1 MNALTFWTGADPK
14 VITKVIGRSL
24 RSFRPNVPKNR
35 CVEFVEGAAMPEP
48 ADGEVVVVCGDRCL
62 DVLRRAGIVPKNRT
76 VNAMREVPIKR
87 GNGWYLV
94 SFDPGVTETQP
105 EKTEIID
112 WDIRLA
118 HRLHST
124 GSLKPKTGDYQWV
137 ASFARTIGEIE
148 AMFEKTGKPVKVAFD
163 TETMGPYPWYKDKD
177 LVVAGF
183 THRPGVSRLMY
194 FGPREAPIPLDH
206 ESPLFEQIKWL
217 LTSPKVRLRMANGKF
232 DLIWV
237 KEKWDIDCTN
247 FTFDT
252 LLVGS
257 LLDEN
262 RTNSLNLHAKLF
274 TDFGGYDDEFNRTE
288 DKGAMEKIDPAKL
301 LTYAGG
307 DTDATYQAA
316 EVLQNEL
323 DEDPALKRFY
333 VTILHPAARA
343 FEKVER
349 RGILIDQEK
358 YWILAK
364 ELKVVIKEKQDTLLG
379 LLPGKMKIKYRERIE
394 EQLTKGKNP
403 LLPSIL
409 HELFFTPHGFNLKPQ
424 LLTNKTKEPSLTKP
438 HLRAVAAGHPGAQT
452 FISVMTEGDSAA
464 KTLSTFVEGFL
475 KHLRP
480 DGRFHP
486 SYMLFHGG
494 FGDDDDDESGTVT
507 GRLSAKE
514 PAFQV
519 TPKKTKWAK
528 RIRECFIAPKGKV
541 VVCVDYSQGELKVV
555 ACFAPEKTMI
565 RAYLDGLDLHAVTGA
580 KLAGVDFKEFTTW
593 KDSADKELAALFDK
607 HRGNAKPA
615 NFGLLYGQMAAGF
628 VAYAWANYGIK
639 LTLEEGE
646 KMRDAFFQ
654 LYPGLLDF
662 HERQRNLAHVHQAV
676 RSPLGRVRHLPAI
689 KSFDRVVKNRAAR
702 QAINSPIQ
710 STLADMMEFAIALI
724 DDAFPNEEV
733 QVVGNIHD
741 ALVAYIDEDKA
752 DLLIPQVIEI
762 MSNLPFEK
770 VGWKPQ
776 LKFTVDA
783 EVGPNLAAMK
793 KWKTAA

>member
-1 MNALTFWTGADPK
+1 
-14 VITKVIGRSL
+14 
-24 RSFRPNVPKNR
+24 
-35 CVEFVEGAAMPEP
+35 
-48 ADGEVVVVCGDRCL
+48 
-62 DVLRRAGIVPKNRT
+62 
-76 VNAMREVPIKR
+76 MREVPVAR
-87 GNGWYLV
+87 GKGWFLV
-94 SFDPGVTETQP
+94 SFDPAVTETQP
-105 EKTEIID
+105 DKTEIID
-112 WDIRLA
+112 WDVRLA

-124 GSLKPKTGDYQWV
+124 GSLRPKVGDYQWV
-137 ASFARTIGEIE
+137 SSFAPMIAEIE
-148 AMFEKTGKPVKVAFD
+148 AMYGKTGKPVKVAFD
-163 TETMGPYPWYKDKD
+163 TETMGLYPWYKNRDI
-177 LVVAGF
+177 VVASF
-183 THRPGVSRLMY
+183 THKPGVSRLMY

-206 ESPLFEQIKWL
+206 STPIYDQIEWL
-217 LTSPKVRLRMANGKF
+217 LTSPKVRLRMANGKY
-232 DLIWV
+232 DNIWV
-237 KEKWDIDCTN
+237 MEKWGLDCTN

-274 TDFGGYDDEFNRTE
+274 TSFGGYDDEVNSTE
-288 DKGAMEKIDPAKL
+288 DKGHIEAIDPEKL
-301 LTYAGG
+301 RVYAGG
-307 DTDATYQAA
+307 DTDACYQVAK
-316 EVLQNEL
+316 VLQNEL
-323 DEDPALKRFY
+323 DDDPELRRFY

-358 YWILAK
+358 YHQLAK
-364 ELKVVIKEKQDTLLG
+364 DLRVFIGEKQTQLLG
-379 LLPGKMKIKYRERIE
+379 LLPAKMKIKYRDRIE
-394 EQLTKGKNP
+394 EQLARGKNP

-409 HELFFTPHGFNLKPQ
+409 HELFFTPSGFNLKPQ
-424 LLTNKTKEPSLTKP
+424 LLTEKTKEPSLTKP
-438 HLRAVAAGHPGAQT
+438 HLRAVAESHPAAQT
-452 FISVMTEGDSAA
+452 FITAMTEGDTAA

-494 FGDDDDDESGTVT
+494 FADDDEDESGTVT

-528 RIRECFIAPKGKV
+528 RIRECFIAPPGKV
-541 VVCVDYSQGELKVV
+541 IVCIDYAQGELKVV

-565 RAYLDGLDLHAVTGA
+565 QAYLDGLDLHAVTGA
-580 KLAGVDFKEFTTW
+580 KLAGVDFKEFVTW
-593 KDSADKELAALFDK
+593 KDNEDKELAALFEK

-628 VAYAWANYGIK
+628 IAYAWANYGIK

-646 KMRDAFFQ
+646 TMRDAFFQ

-662 HERQRNLAHVHQAV
+662 HQRQRNLVNMHQFV
-676 RSPLGRVRHLPAI
+676 RSPLGRVRHLPTI
-689 KSFDRVVKNRAAR
+689 KSFDRVVRNRAGR

-710 STLADMMEFAIALI
+710 STLADMMEFAIALL
-724 DDAFPNEEV
+724 DAEFPNEEV

-741 ALVAYIDEDKA
+741 ALVAYIDEDKVPVI
-752 DLLIPQVIEI
+752 LPQVIDI
-762 MSNLPFEK
+762 MSNLPLHK
-770 VGWKPQ
+770 VGWNPP

-783 EVGPNLAAMK
+783 EVGPNLAALK
-793 KWKTAA
+793 KWKNAA

>member
-1 MNALTFWTGADPK
+1 MNVLTFWTGANPTT
-14 VITKVIGRSL
+14 ITKVIGRSL
-24 RSFRPNVPKNR
+24 QSFRPNVPEHR
-35 CVEFVEGAAMPEP
+35 FIVYAEGEPFPEP
-48 ADGEVVVVCGDRCL
+48 VGGEVVLVCGDRCL
-62 DVLRRAGIVPKNRT
+62 DVLRRAGLVAKNRSVT
-76 VNAMREVPIKR
+76 SMRETPIKR
-87 GNGWYLV
+87 PGGWLLV
-94 SFDPGVTETQP
+94 SYDPSVIDREP
-105 EKTEIID
+105 EKAGIID

-124 GSLKPKTGDYQWV
+124 GGLTPKTGDYQWV
-137 ASFARTIGEIE
+137 SSFAPMIAEIE
-148 AMFEKTGKPVKVAFD
+148 AMHVKTGKPVKVAFD
-163 TETMGPYPWYKDKD
+163 TETMGLYPWYKDKD
-177 LVVAGF
+177 LVVISF
-183 THRPGVSRLMY
+183 THKPGCSRLMY
-194 FGPREAPIPLDH
+194 FGPRDAPIPLDH
-206 ESPLFEQIKWL
+206 DSPLFEQIEWL
-217 LTSPKVRLRMANGKF
+217 LTSPKVRLRMANGKY
-232 DLIWV
+232 DNIWV
-237 KEKWDIDCTN
+237 KEKWDLDCTN

-257 LLDEN
+257 LLNEN
-262 RTNSLNLHAKLF
+262 RTNSLNLQAKLF
-274 TDFGGYDDEFNRTE
+274 TDFGGYDDEFGRTE
-288 DKGAMEKIDPAKL
+288 DKGHMEAIEPTKL

-307 DTDATYQAA
+307 DTDACYQVAD
-316 EVLQNEL
+316 VLQAEL
-323 DEDPALKRFY
+323 GDDRALTRFY
-333 VTILHPAARA
+333 QVILHPAARA

-358 YWILAK
+358 YTQLAK
-364 ELKVVIKEKQDTLLG
+364 DLRVYISARQKTLLE
-379 LLPGKMKIKYRERIE
+379 LLPGKMRIKYRERIE
-394 EQLTKGKNP
+394 EQLARGKNP

-409 HELFFTPHGFNLKPQ
+409 HELFFTPSGFNLKPQ
-424 LLTNKTKEPSLTKP
+424 LLTEKTKEPSLTKP
-438 HLRAVAAGHPGAQT
+438 HLRAVAETNPSAKA
-452 FISVMTEGDSAA
+452 FIDVMSEADGAA

-494 FGDDDDDESGTVT
+494 FGNDDDDESGTVT

-541 VVCVDYSQGELKVV
+541 IVCIDYSQGELKVV

-565 RAYLDGLDLHAVTGA
+565 EAYLDGLDLHAVTGA
-580 KLAGVDFKEFTTW
+580 KMAGVDFKEFVTW
-593 KDSADKELAALFDK
+593 KDSEDAALAALFEK

-615 NFGLLYGQMAAGF
+615 NFGLLYGQMAQGF
-628 VAYAWANYGIK
+628 IAYAWANYGIK

-662 HERQRNLAHVHQAV
+662 HERQRNIVRLHQEV
-676 RSPLGRVRHLPAI
+676 RSPLGRLRHLPTI
-689 KSFDRVVKNRAAR
+689 KSPDRIIRNRAER

-741 ALVAYIDEDKA
+741 ALVAYIDEDKVPTI
-752 DLLIPQVIEI
+752 LPQVVEI
-762 MSNLPFEK
+762 MSNLPLHK
-770 VGWKPQ
+770 LGWNPP

-783 EVGPNLAAMK
+783 EVGYDLASVK
-793 KWKTAA
+793 KWKKAA